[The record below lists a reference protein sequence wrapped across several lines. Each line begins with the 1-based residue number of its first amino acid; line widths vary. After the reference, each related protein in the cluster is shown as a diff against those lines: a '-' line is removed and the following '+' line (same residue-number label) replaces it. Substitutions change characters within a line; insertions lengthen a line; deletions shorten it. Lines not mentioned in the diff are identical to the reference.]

1 MPPANPKAAAPVLS
15 KGAEVDLLIDK
26 LAFGGK
32 ALGRVDGC
40 VVFVGHAVPG
50 QRVRVRITRKKSRF
64 AEARVVQLLTQSPAY
79 APPFCPHFGVCGGC
93 QWQDLAYEEQLH
105 WKRLHVQECL
115 QHLAGLTP
123 GDILP
128 PVASPHQ
135 QYYRN
140 KMEFA
145 FAPRPWLPA
154 GDPAAANR
162 ALSGGC
168 ALGLH
173 VGVSPDQVFNLEH
186 CFLQSTQSTAI
197 VQEVRR
203 WCGQSGRSAY
213 NTHTHRGFWRFL
225 VLREGKRTDQTLVHL
240 ITTDQGDPAAVE
252 ALAAHLVARF
262 PAITTVLHSRSRTKA
277 QVASGEDSRTVWGP
291 GYIEEHLGD
300 LRLRIT
306 ANSFFQTN
314 TAAAE
319 GLYDAIG
326 RLGEFTGEETVWDL
340 YGGAGSIALTLA
352 GKVRRVVGFELV
364 AAAVN
369 DAYINSRLNGLENCQ
384 FLAGDLKER
393 IREALRAGPRNQ
405 PRPDVV
411 ITDPPRAGLHP
422 QVVQTLR
429 EIAPRR
435 IMYVSCNPATLA
447 RDLGLLQDRYD
458 ILTVQPFDLFP
469 HTAHIECVARLDRRQ
484 AGAAMRGGGG

>member
-1 MPPANPKAAAPVLS
+1 MSPAHPTAQPPSLS
-15 KGAEVDLLIDK
+15 KGAEVDLGIEK

-32 ALGRVDGC
+32 ALGRVDGF
-40 VVFVGHAVPG
+40 VVFVEHAVPG
-50 QRVRVRITRKKSRF
+50 QRVRVRITRKKARF
-64 AEARVVQLLTQSPAY
+64 AEAEVVQLLAQSPAY
-79 APPFCPHFGVCGGC
+79 APPFCPHFGLCGGC

-105 WKRLHVQECL
+105 WKKLHVQECL

-128 PVASPHQ
+128 PVASPDQ
-135 QYYRN
+135 RYYRN

-145 FAPRPWLPA
+145 FAPRPWLQSF
-154 GDPAAANR
+154 DPGAKNR
-162 ALSGGC
+162 ADGGAV

-173 VGVSPDQVFNLEH
+173 VGAAFDRIFNLEH
-186 CFLQSTQSTAI
+186 CFLQSPQSTAI
-197 VQEVRR
+197 VAEVRR
-203 WCGQSGRSAY
+203 WCGQSGLAAY

-225 VLREGKRTDQTLVHL
+225 VLREGKRTAQTLVHL

-262 PAITTVLHSRSRTKA
+262 PVITSLVHSRRQTKA
-277 QVASGEDSRTVWGP
+277 QVAIGESSRTLWGP
-291 GYIEEHLGD
+291 GYIEEQLGD
-300 LRLRIT
+300 LCLRIS
-306 ANSFFQTN
+306 ANSFLQTN

-319 GLYDAIG
+319 GLYNAIS
-326 RLGEFTGEETVWDL
+326 RLGEFSGDETVWDL
-340 YGGAGSIALTLA
+340 YCGAGSIALHLA
-352 GKVRRVVGFELV
+352 SQVRRVVGFELV

-369 DAYINSRLNGLENCQ
+369 DAYTNSRLNGLENCQ

-393 IREALRAGPRNQ
+393 LRETLRAGGQ

-411 ITDPPRAGLHP
+411 VTDPPRAGMHP
-422 QVVQTLR
+422 QVVEALR

-435 IMYVSCNPATLA
+435 IIYVSCNPATLA
-447 RDLGLLQDRYD
+447 RDLALLQDRYD
-458 ILTVQPFDLFP
+458 ILTIQPFDLFP

-484 AGAAMRGGGG
+484 PLPA